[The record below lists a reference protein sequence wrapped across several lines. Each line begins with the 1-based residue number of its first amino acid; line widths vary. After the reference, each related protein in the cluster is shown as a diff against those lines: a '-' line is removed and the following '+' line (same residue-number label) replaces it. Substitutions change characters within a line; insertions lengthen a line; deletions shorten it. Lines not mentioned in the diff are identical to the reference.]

1 MRHSSQKYIF
11 YICSQSHTVS
21 SPDLPSGYQLKIWRP
36 SIFELIPKGL
46 PKFPFILWSIMH
58 YLKLFSNSNYN
69 IFLIYY
75 NNVIIHY
82 SGVLPKHF
90 KYPFMDENDIQIG
103 PCWTHT
109 EHRRKGIA
117 SYALRKIVET
127 YKKPGCKFWYITR
140 EENIP
145 SKEFIESLGFLKYGI
160 GFKKSRLR
168 IGALSHFY
176 IIADKY

>member
-1 MRHSSQKYIF
+1 MKISPQKYIF
-11 YICSQSHTVS
+11 YIHSLDEIVS
-21 SPDLPSGYQLKIWRP
+21 GSDLPEGYSLKIWRP

-46 PKFPFILWSIMH
+46 SKFPFILWSIMH
-58 YLKLFSNSNYN
+58 YLKLFINSNYN
-69 IFLIYY
+69 IFLVYC
-75 NNVIIHY
+75 NKEIIHY

-90 KYPFMDENDIQIG
+90 KYPFMNNNDIQIG

-117 SYALRKIVET
+117 SFVIKKIIET

-145 SKEFIESLGFLKYGI
+145 SKKFIESLGFLKYGI
-160 GFKKSRLR
+160 GFKKNKFG
-168 IGALSHFY
+168 IGALGHFY
-176 IIADKY
+176 PEYKY